1 MELTLFI
8 IVGAIA
14 VVTAVMMLISENAV
28 HSALFLVLNFAC
40 IAFFF
45 LMLSG
50 AFLAMV
56 QITVYAGAIMV
67 LFLFVIMLL
76 GAERLRPE
84 QNPRFPWMVPAA
96 IALALIFLVTVSLAI
111 IRGEVGASSRQIEQ
125 PYVRAVNAVDQLE
138 AVDVYLDGALI
149 AENLAYG
156 EASAFTPW
164 ERGRYDITLYPA
176 GADPVAEEPLA
187 TAKVDL
193 NRGEAISFTALGT
206 RADPLLVVAD
216 EDLRGTDRSDALRVT
231 VVNGVRSVE
240 RIDVVRGTDPV
251 ASEILIDDLPYG
263 AASRPVL
270 ITGGTTD
277 LSVFSDGVRRD
288 RLMTFS
294 DRTLTPEQGHLWV
307 FTTRARPDNSFDN
320 VFLSLE
326 SNALPSF
333 GGPTSIG
340 LTLFA
345 RYILPMQMVAV
356 VLLVAMIGTIIFTR
370 DMLAPRRVF
379 VRRLANPPA
388 ELQAP
393 IVPEAASRSSLEG

>member
-176 GADPVAEEPLA
+176 GAEEPLA

-393 IVPEAASRSSLEG
+393 IAPEAASRSSLEG